1 MQFRRAAK
9 GRPQMPNELV
19 DEQASSGR
27 DRYNAACDAHHL
39 VVTTSIDIAVYPDN
53 ATDEGK
59 FRKMPTVHG
68 VKPRKP
74 GGPDT
79 SSSKRFQDT
88 ILIAFARSRYMGVK
102 AFSVHDTVRT
112 AINSKLPGQRATCTE
127 LLKRS

>member
-74 GGPDT
+74 GG
-79 SSSKRFQDT
+79 QDT